1 MKSKYLM
8 SSTGHWKKGEVLS
21 GVNGEGF
28 VEEIELAVAL
38 DGIISERRER
48 TPKKDDAFHNL
59 FYSLRCARYWTK
71 CFKHLILTSI
81 L

>member
-1 MKSKYLM
+1 M
-8 SSTGHWKKGEVLS
+8 SCTGHWKKGEVLS
-21 GVNGEGF
+21 GVNGGF
-28 VEEIELAVAL
+28 LEEIELAVAL